1 MVPYSTLELQL
12 GCYYLYEIGRES
24 VERFLTLYVKRIRGL
39 FYKITSYPLND
50 ASFKAS
56 RRGLFFIVWN
66 NWLWQNV
73 HASNVHSSS
82 QSTPN

>member
-50 ASFKAS
+50 ASFK
-56 RRGLFFIVWN
+56 G
-66 NWLWQNV
+66 
-73 HASNVHSSS
+73 
-82 QSTPN
+82 